1 MKGFFKT
8 FSASLLAIVFA
19 AGCLG
24 LFVML
29 LFGVIASMSQPVPQ
43 VANGSM
49 LVFDM
54 SASVQDRPV
63 SMTRGAVIDEALGG
77 ERQRVLSLRTL
88 TRGLRA
94 AAEDDRIKGL
104 LLTGSFAVDGYGS
117 GFAALKEVRE
127 AIEAFKASGKPVAA
141 YVVYPSARDMYV
153 IAAAD
158 TVFMNPEGVVS
169 DTGMSMSYP
178 YLGGFMKKYGVG
190 VQVTR
195 AGEYKAAAES
205 LVLEGMSDPAR
216 EANGAV
222 LEDFWAEY
230 LDVVAAGADIEPEVY
245 EAKLNELGML
255 TAADAKELGLVDELL
270 YTDEL
275 IAKMQAISGVEKDSN
290 SFVQTFLDDY
300 LLDTVRPE
308 YSSDGFV
315 AVIYAEGSIVNGE
328 GEDGKIGGSGLARV
342 IRKARQNDKVKAIVL
357 RVNSPGGSALASE
370 VIQREMRLAKEKMPV
385 IVSMGS
391 VAASGGYWI
400 SAYANKIYAQPN
412 TLTGSIGVIGVFF
425 NYEELAAT
433 HGVNF
438 DTVKTTEHADL
449 MGQFRA
455 KTDREMD
462 LVQRQVDL
470 VYDSFLSKVSEG
482 RGLELSAVAEIAEGR
497 IWSGVDALE
506 LGLVDELGGLSDAIA
521 FAGSESGLGSTP
533 AVMELPEPKNFLD
546 ELFANVSQ
554 QTADASTNIALQPL
568 VDLYREASEMTSRFN
583 DPKGVYAVL
592 PYTITVE

>member
-24 LFVML
+24 LLAML
-29 LFGVIASMSQPVPQ
+29 VFGVIASMSQPVPQ
-43 VANGSM
+43 VANGSV

-77 ERQRVLSLRTL
+77 ERPRVLSLRTL

-104 LLTGSFAVDGYGS
+104 LLTGSFSVDGYSS

-127 AIEAFKASGKPVAA
+127 AIEVFKASGKPVTA
-141 YVVYPSARDMYV
+141 YVVYPTARDMYV
-153 IAAAD
+153 ISEAD
-158 TVFMNPEGVVS
+158 TVYMNPEGVVS

-216 EANGAV
+216 EANAAV

-230 LDVVAAGADIEPEVY
+230 LGVVASGADIEPEVY

-255 TAADAKELGLVDELL
+255 TAVDAKEIGLVDELL

-275 IAKMQAISGVEKDSN
+275 IAKMQEVSGVEKDSN

-300 LLDTVRPE
+300 LLDTVHPD

-400 SAYANKIYAQPN
+400 SAYADKIYAQPN

-462 LVQRQVDL
+462 LVQRQVDT

-482 RGLELSAVAEIAEGR
+482 RGLERSAVAKIAEGR
-497 IWSGVDALE
+497 IWSGVDALD
-506 LGLVDELGGLSDAIA
+506 LGLVDELGGLSDAVA
-521 FAGSESGLGSTP
+521 FAGAEAGLGDTP
-533 AVMELPEPKNFLD
+533 AVMELPEAKNFLD
-546 ELFANVSQ
+546 ELFANVSK

-568 VDLYREASEMTSRFN
+568 VDLYHEASEMTSRFN

-592 PYTITVE
+592 PYTISVE

>member
-8 FSASLLAIVFA
+8 FFASLLAIVFA
-19 AGCLG
+19 AGGLA

-43 VANGSM
+43 VTSDSV

-63 SMTRGAVIDEALGG
+63 GMTRDAFIDEAIGG
-77 ERQRVLSLRTL
+77 DRQRAFSLLSL
-88 TRGLRA
+88 TRGLEA

-127 AIEAFKASGKPVAA
+127 AIEAFKESGKPVVA

-153 IAAAD
+153 TSAAD
-158 TVFMNPEGVVS
+158 TIYMNPEGVVS

-205 LVLEGMSDPAR
+205 FVLEGMSDPSR
-216 EANGAV
+216 EANSAV
-222 LEDFWAEY
+222 LEDFWEEY
-230 LDVVAAGADIEPEVY
+230 LEAIAEGADIEPELY
-245 EAKLNELGML
+245 ESKLNELGML
-255 TAADAKELGLVDELL
+255 VASDAVELGLVDELL

-275 IAKMQAISGVEKDSN
+275 IAKMQEISGVEKSTN
-290 SFVQTFLDDY
+290 SFVQSSFDDY
-300 LLDTVRPE
+300 LIDTVHPE

-315 AVIYAEGSIVNGE
+315 AVIYAEGSIVSGE
-328 GEDGKIGGSGLARV
+328 GKDGQVGGSSLARE
-342 IRKARQNDKVKAIVL
+342 IRQVRQNDKVKAIVL

-385 IVSMGS
+385 VVSMGS
-391 VAASGGYWI
+391 LAASGGYWI
-400 SAYANKIYAQPN
+400 SAYADKIYAQPN

-425 NYEELAAT
+425 NYEELAST

-438 DTVKTTEHADL
+438 DTVKTTEYADI

-455 KTDREMD
+455 KTDKEMD
-462 LVQRQVDL
+462 LVQRQVDFI
-470 VYDSFLSKVSEG
+470 YDSFLGKVAEG
-482 RGLELSAVAEIAEGR
+482 RGLKIEDVAKIAEGR
-497 IWSGVDALE
+497 IWSGVDALD
-506 LGLVDELGGLSDAIA
+506 LGLVDELGGLRDAIA
-521 FAGSESGLGSTP
+521 FAGDESGLGDEP
-533 AVMELPEPKNFLD
+533 AVMELPKPMNFLD
-546 ELFANVSQ
+546 ELFAGVSQ
-554 QTADASTNIALQPL
+554 QTADASTNIALKPL

-592 PYTITVE
+592 PYTIRID

>member
-8 FSASLLAIVFA
+8 FCASLLAIVFA
-19 AGCLG
+19 AGCLA

-43 VANGSM
+43 VNDGSV

-54 SASVQDRPV
+54 SASIQDRPV
-63 SMTRGAVIDEALGG
+63 GMTRDAIIDEAIGG
-77 ERQRVLSLRTL
+77 SRQRTFSLLSLKRAL
-88 TRGLRA
+88 EA
-94 AAEDDRIKGL
+94 AAEDDRIEGL
-104 LLTGSFAVDGYGS
+104 LLTGSIAADGYGS

-127 AIEAFKASGKPVAA
+127 AIETFKESGKPVAA

-153 IAAAD
+153 TAAAD
-158 TVFMNPEGVVS
+158 TIYMNPEGVVS

-178 YLGGFMKKYGVG
+178 YLGGFMKKYGIG

-205 LVLEGMSDPAR
+205 FVLEGMSDPSR
-216 EANGAV
+216 EANSAV

-230 LDVVAAGADIEPEVY
+230 LDVISKGAGIDPKLY

-255 TAADAKELGLVDELL
+255 VAKDAKELGLVDELL

-275 IAKMQAISGVEKDSN
+275 IEKMHAVSSVDEESQ
-290 SFVQTFLDDY
+290 SFVQTSIDDY
-300 LLDTVRPE
+300 LSSVVHPE

-328 GEDGKIGGSGLARV
+328 GKDGQIGGSSLARE
-342 IRKARQNDKVKAIVL
+342 IRKARQNDKVKALVL

-385 IVSMGS
+385 VVSMGS
-391 VAASGGYWI
+391 LAASGGYWI
-400 SAYANKIYAQPN
+400 SAYADKIYAQPN

-425 NYEELAAT
+425 NYEELANT

-455 KTDREMD
+455 KTDREME
-462 LVQRQVDL
+462 LVQRQVDI
-470 VYDSFLSKVSEG
+470 VYDSFLAKVSEG
-482 RGLELSAVAEIAEGR
+482 RGLELSEVAKIAEGR

-506 LGLVDELGGLSDAIA
+506 LGLVDELGGLEDAIA
-521 FAGSESGLGSTP
+521 FAGGEAGLGDEP
-533 AVMELPEPKNFLD
+533 AVMELPKAKNFLD
-546 ELFANVSQ
+546 ELFQNVSQ
-554 QTADASTNIALQPL
+554 QTADASTNVALQPL

-592 PYTITVE
+592 PYTVSID

>member
-19 AGCLG
+19 AGCLA
-24 LFVML
+24 LFVMV
-29 LFGVIASMSQPVPQ
+29 LFGVIASMGQPVAQ
-43 VANGSM
+43 VAEGSV

-63 SMTRGAVIDEALGG
+63 GMTRDAFIDEAIGG
-77 ERQRVLSLRTL
+77 NRQRTFSLLSL
-88 TRGLRA
+88 TRGLEA

-127 AIEAFKASGKPVAA
+127 AIEAFKESGKPVAA

-158 TVFMNPEGVVS
+158 TIYMNPEGVIS
-169 DTGMSMSYP
+169 DTGMSLSYP
-178 YLGGFMKKYGVG
+178 YLGGFMKKYGIG

-205 LVLEGMSDPAR
+205 FVLEGMSDPSR

-230 LDVVAAGADIEPEVY
+230 LDVIAEGAGIEPELY
-245 EAKLNELGML
+245 ESKLNELGML
-255 TAADAKELGLVDELL
+255 VASDAVELGLVDELL

-275 IAKMQAISGVEKDSN
+275 IAKMQEISGVEESTN
-290 SFVQTFLDDY
+290 SFVQSSFDDY
-300 LLDTVRPE
+300 LVATVRPE
-308 YSSDGFV
+308 YSSEGFV

-328 GEDGKIGGSGLARV
+328 GKDGQIGGSSLARE
-342 IRKARQNDKVKAIVL
+342 IRKARQNKKVKAMVL

-385 IVSMGS
+385 VVSMGS
-391 VAASGGYWI
+391 LAASGGYWI
-400 SAYANKIYAQPN
+400 SAYADKIYAQPN

-425 NYEELAAT
+425 NYEDLAST

-438 DTVKTTEHADL
+438 DTVKTTEHADI

-455 KTDREMD
+455 KTDREME

-470 VYDSFLSKVSEG
+470 IYDGFLAKVAEG
-482 RGLELSAVAEIAEGR
+482 RGLEVEDVAAIAEGR

-506 LGLVDELGGLSDAIA
+506 LGLVDELGGLADAIA
-521 FAGSESGLGSTP
+521 FAGKEAELGEKP
-533 AVMELPEPKNFLD
+533 AVMELPEPMNFLD
-546 ELFANVSQ
+546 ELFAGVSQ
-554 QTADASTNIALQPL
+554 QAADSSTNVALKPL

-592 PYTITVE
+592 PYTIRID

>member
-8 FSASLLAIVFA
+8 FFASLLAIVFA
-19 AGCLG
+19 AGGLA
-24 LFVML
+24 LFVMI

-43 VANGSM
+43 VTKGSV

-63 SMTRGAVIDEALGG
+63 GMSRDALIDEAMGG
-77 ERQRVLSLRTL
+77 GRARSLSLLTL
-88 TRGLRA
+88 KRGLEA
-94 AAEDDRIKGL
+94 AAEDDRIEGL
-104 LLTGSFAVDGYGS
+104 LLIGSFSADGYGS

-127 AIEAFKASGKPVAA
+127 SIEIFKATGKAVAA
-141 YVVYPSARDMYV
+141 YLVYPTARDMYV
-153 IAAAD
+153 SSVAD
-158 TVFMNPEGVVS
+158 SMYMNPEGVIS

-178 YLGGFMKKYGVG
+178 YLGGFMKKYGIG

-205 LVLEGMSDPAR
+205 FVLEGMSDPSR
-216 EANGAV
+216 EANAAV

-230 LDVVAAGADIEPEVY
+230 LDVLSEGSGVEPDRY

-255 TAADAKELGLVDELL
+255 VAKDAQELGLVDELL

-275 IAKMQAISGVEKDSN
+275 IAKMQVVSSVDKESN
-290 SFVQTFLDDY
+290 SFVQTSLDDY
-300 LLDTVRPE
+300 LLEAVRPE

-328 GEDGKIGGSGLARV
+328 GKDGQIGGSSLSRE
-342 IRKARQNDKVKAIVL
+342 IRKVRQNDKVKAIVL

-370 VIQREMRLAKEKMPV
+370 VIQRELRLAKEKMPV
-385 IVSMGS
+385 VVSMGS
-391 VAASGGYWI
+391 LAASGGYWI
-400 SAYANKIYAQPN
+400 SAYADKIYAQPN

-425 NYEELAAT
+425 NYEELAST

-438 DTVKTTEHADL
+438 DTVKTTQHADL
-449 MGQFRA
+449 MGMFRA
-455 KTDREMD
+455 KTDREME
-462 LVQRQVDL
+462 LVQRQVDI
-470 VYDSFLSKVSEG
+470 VYESFLAKVAEG
-482 RGLELSAVAEIAEGR
+482 RGLELAEVARIAEGR
-497 IWSGVDALE
+497 IWSGVDALD

-521 FAGSESGLGSTP
+521 YAGGEAGLGQDP
-533 AVMELPEPKNFLD
+533 AVMELPKAKNFLD
-546 ELFANVSQ
+546 ELFQNVSKK
-554 QTADASTNIALQPL
+554 TADASTNVAMQPL

-592 PYTITVE
+592 PYTVKID

>member
-24 LFVML
+24 LFAML

-43 VANGSM
+43 VANGSV

-54 SASVQDRPV
+54 SASIQDRTV

-104 LLTGSFAVDGYGS
+104 LLTGSFSVDGYSS

-127 AIEAFKASGKPVAA
+127 AIEVFKASGKPVAA
-141 YVVYPSARDMYV
+141 YVVYPTARDMYV
-153 IAAAD
+153 VSEAD
-158 TVFMNPEGVVS
+158 TIYMNPEGVVS

-230 LDVVAAGADIEPEVY
+230 LDVVASGAGIEPEVY

-255 TAADAKELGLVDELL
+255 TAVDAKEMGLVDELL

-275 IAKMQAISGVEKDSN
+275 IAKMQEVSSVEKDSN

-300 LLDTVRPE
+300 LLETVRPE

-315 AVIYAEGSIVNGE
+315 AVIYAEGSIVTGE

-400 SAYANKIYAQPN
+400 SAYADKIYAQPN

-462 LVQRQVDL
+462 LVQRQVDM
-470 VYDSFLSKVSEG
+470 VYNSFLTKVSEG
-482 RGLELSAVAEIAEGR
+482 RGLELSAVAKIAEGR

-506 LGLVDELGGLSDAIA
+506 LGLVDELGGLSDAVA
-521 FAGSESGLGSTP
+521 FAGSEAGLGDAP
-533 AVMELPEPKNFLD
+533 AVMELPEAKNFLD
-546 ELFANVSQ
+546 ELFANVSK
-554 QTADASTNIALQPL
+554 QTADASTNVALQPL